1 METITTT
8 EKSRKGYILLF
19 VVIIIAV
26 SFVILY
32 TFTAKNFSVPT
43 VQNGDNVSVFYS
55 LKYTNGTLIQSN
67 FNKTPFS
74 FIAGSNGVISG
85 FNSAVAGMKIG
96 QSKTVT
102 IPPSEAYG
110 NVSSSLIITVPR
122 SDFGN
127 SSISDGQPVGS
138 SSGQTGAIVP
148 FNSTNVTVNFNSPLA
163 GETLVFHIKVVGIKK
178 A

>member
-96 QSKTVT
+96 QSK
-102 IPPSEAYG
+102 
-110 NVSSSLIITVPR
+110 
-122 SDFGN
+122 
-127 SSISDGQPVGS
+127 Q
-138 SSGQTGAIVP
+138 
-148 FNSTNVTVNFNSPLA
+148 
-163 GETLVFHIKVVGIKK
+163 
-178 A
+178 